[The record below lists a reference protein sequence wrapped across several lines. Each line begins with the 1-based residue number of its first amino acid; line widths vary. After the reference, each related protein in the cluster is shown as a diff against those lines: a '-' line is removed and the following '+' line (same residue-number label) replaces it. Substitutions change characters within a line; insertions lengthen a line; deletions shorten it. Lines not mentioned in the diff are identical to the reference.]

1 MGCGHT
7 KQLGSQPISIIAKQ
21 NEGAPAFQVD
31 SAHEN
36 RPEHAEMEEND
47 AKLEQLISELNM

>member
-7 KQLGSQPISIIAKQ
+7 KQQGSQPISIIAKQ

-31 SAHEN
+31 SAQGS
-36 RPEHAEMEEND
+36 RPERAEIEEND